1 MKSRS
6 NNLKKQT
13 TKVSALSVKE
23 MFAGEDMS
31 AVTKFAD
38 GGEYMYWL
46 HLSLLL
52 ALRVSFVSR
61 NSQTAVSTCTGCI
74 YLSCLRCVYLLC
86 HEIRRRR

>member
-31 AVTKFAD
+31 AVMKFAD
-38 GGEYMYWL
+38 GGEYMWFQAL
-46 HLSLLL
+46 TCWL
-52 ALRVSFVSR
+52 ALRVSFVS
-61 NSQTAVSTCTGCI
+61 
-74 YLSCLRCVYLLC
+74 
-86 HEIRRRR
+86 

>member
-38 GGEYMYWL
+38 GGEYMWL
-46 HLSLLL
+46 QALTCLL

-61 NSQTAVSTCTGCI
+61 NS
-74 YLSCLRCVYLLC
+74 
-86 HEIRRRR
+86 